1 MKQPQKTRGWF
12 GMVSTLALVVVAVTP
27 ATFGIP
33 TADRV
38 WVFLVAVFWMLLW
51 TTGGLWS

>member
-1 MKQPQKTRGWF
+1 MKQLQKTRGWF

>member
-12 GMVSTLALVVVAVTP
+12 GLVSTLALVVVAVTP

-33 TADRV
+33 TAGRV